1 MDIKTIS
8 GWVRQARYRAKRN
21 NIPSDLK
28 ISDIQEAIKS
38 FDGLCA
44 YCDKSKFCW
53 GTKAD
58 SLDHP
63 FPLSQTTPNFPAN
76 VVPACKTIK
85 TEKRQNDITW
95 LLAKNMITKDVYLTI
110 LRKMLCCKG
119 SETIR
124 TYLKTIIGT
133 QDD

>member
-8 GWVRQARYRAKRN
+8 SWVRQARHRAKRN

-28 ISDIQEAIKS
+28 ISDIQEIIKN

-44 YCDKSKFCW
+44 YCDKTKACW

-63 FPLSQTTPNFPAN
+63 FSLSPTTPNFPAN
-76 VVPACKTIK
+76 VVPTCKTIK

-95 LLAKNMITKDVYLTI
+95 LLTKGIITKDVYLTV
-110 LRKMLCCKG
+110 LRKILACSGC
-119 SETIR
+119 ETIR
-124 TYLKTIIGT
+124 AHLKTIIGI